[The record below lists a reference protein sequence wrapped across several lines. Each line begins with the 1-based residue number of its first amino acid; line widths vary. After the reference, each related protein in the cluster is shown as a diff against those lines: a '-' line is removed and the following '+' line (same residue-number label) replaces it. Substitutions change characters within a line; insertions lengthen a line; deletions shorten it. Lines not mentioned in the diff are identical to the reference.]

1 MDKKFGISLV
11 LASALLSYTYAQDDD
26 SLTIKGGGVIH

>member
-11 LASALLSYTYAQDDD
+11 LASALLSNIYAQDDD
-26 SLTIKGGGVIH
+26 SLATMGGGVRH

>member
-1 MDKKFGISLV
+1 MDKKFGISLI

-26 SLTIKGGGVIH
+26 SLATKGRGAIH